1 MKFINIPIISWELI
15 DPDNPEKNIGHS
27 IKIPNRCMDEMLY
40 RHNSSEPLCI
50 EIIMMS
56 DATNAKRRCIVSGNV
71 EVGNDEMVVV
81 PFWALSKLG
90 AEAFSLV
97 SIENVTNVRK
107 AGYIKVRAVTSDYVY
122 WDGLKETLET
132 EFSKINNIS
141 VGVPINVFGL
151 EFYVMEL
158 RDVKGIRI
166 LDASLFNTDV
176 EIDFETPS
184 DIEENERSDKQK
196 LQDME
201 QEIRLNQAT
210 EGIKTEG
217 TKTEGI
223 KTEGIKTEGIKTEG
237 TKTENNGSNAFQGKG
252 YTLSNKDTASNSDK
266 DNFTTSDKDTPSNLP
281 AVSWKLQ
288 FHWYDGDQSKV
299 KPFRSV

>member
-27 IKIPNRCMDEMLY
+27 IRIPNRCMDEILY
-40 RHNSSEPLCI
+40 QHNSSEPLCV

-56 DATNAKRRCIVSGNV
+56 DATNAKRHCIVSGNV
-71 EVGNDEMVVV
+71 EVGNEEMVVV

-90 AEAFSLV
+90 AETFSLV

-107 AGYIKVRAVTSDYVY
+107 AGYIKVRANNSDYVY

-158 RDVKGIRI
+158 RDLDGIRI

-176 EIDFETPS
+176 KIDFETPS
-184 DIEENERSDKQK
+184 DIEEKERSDKQK
-196 LQDME
+196 LHDME
-201 QEIRLNQAT
+201 EEIRLNQAT
-210 EGIKTEG
+210 EDIEL
-217 TKTEGI
+217 
-223 KTEGIKTEGIKTEG
+223 
-237 TKTENNGSNAFQGKG
+237 NVPNHFQGKG
-252 YTLSNKDTASNSDK
+252 YTLSDKSDAFHKAVASD
-266 DNFTTSDKDTPSNLP
+266 LP

-299 KPFRSV
+299 KPKPSV

>member
-40 RHNSSEPLCI
+40 QHNSSEPLCV

-56 DATNAKRRCIVSGNV
+56 DATNAKRHCIVSGNV
-71 EVGNDEMVVV
+71 EVSDDEMVVV

-90 AEAFSLV
+90 AETFSLV
-97 SIENVTNVRK
+97 SVENVTNVRK
-107 AGYIKVRAVTSDYVY
+107 AGYIKVRATNSDYVY

-151 EFYVMEL
+151 EFYVTEL
-158 RDVKGIRI
+158 RDANGIRI

-184 DIEENERSDKQK
+184 DIEEKERSDKQK
-196 LQDME
+196 LQDIE
-201 QEIRLNQAT
+201 QEIRMNQAT
-210 EGIKTEG
+210 EGIE
-217 TKTEGI
+217 TEGI
-223 KTEGIKTEGIKTEG
+223 ETEGIETTAG
-237 TKTENNGSNAFQGKG
+237 NNPFQGKG
-252 YTLSNKDTASNSDK
+252 YTLSDK
-266 DNFTTSDKDTPSNLP
+266 NTTSGNVATSNNSTSSNLP
-281 AVSWKLQ
+281 ALSWKLQ

>member
-1 MKFINIPIISWELI
+1 MKFTNIPIISWELI

-40 RHNSSEPLCI
+40 QHNSSEPLCV
-50 EIIMMS
+50 EIITMN

-71 EVGNDEMVVV
+71 EVGDEEMVVV

-90 AEAFSLV
+90 AETFSLV

-107 AGYIKVRAVTSDYVY
+107 AGYIKVRATTSDYAY

-132 EFSKINNIS
+132 EFSKINNVS
-141 VGVPINVFGL
+141 VGVPINVYGL

-158 RDVKGIRI
+158 RDVNGIRI

-176 EIDFETPS
+176 EIDFETPT
-184 DIEENERSDKQK
+184 DIEEKERSDKQK
-196 LQDME
+196 LQDTE
-201 QEIRLNQAT
+201 EEIRLNQAT
-210 EGIKTEG
+210 EGIE
-217 TKTEGI
+217 TEGI
-223 KTEGIKTEGIKTEG
+223 ETEDRELIRHKD
-237 TKTENNGSNAFQGKG
+237 FQGKG
-252 YTLSNKDTASNSDK
+252 YKLSDNTASDNPDISD
-266 DNFTTSDKDTPSNLP
+266 NGATLNLP

>member
-15 DPDNPEKNIGHS
+15 DPDSPEKNIGHS

-40 RHNSSEPLCI
+40 HHNSSEPLCI

-56 DATNAKRRCIVSGNV
+56 DAKNAKRHCIVSGNV
-71 EVGNDEMVVV
+71 EVGDEDMVVV

-90 AEAFSLV
+90 AETFSLV

-107 AGYIKVRAVTSDYVY
+107 AGYIKVRATTSDYAY

-132 EFSKINNIS
+132 EFSKINNVS

-151 EFYVMEL
+151 EFYVIEL
-158 RDVKGIRI
+158 RDTDGIRI

-184 DIEENERSDKQK
+184 DIEEKERSDKQK

-210 EGIKTEG
+210 EGIE
-217 TKTEGI
+217 TEGI
-223 KTEGIKTEGIKTEG
+223 ETTGP
-237 TKTENNGSNAFQGKG
+237 NLFQGKG
-252 YTLSNKDTASNSDK
+252 YKLSDK
-266 DNFTTSDKDTPSNLP
+266 DNTASDNPDISDNGATSNLP
-281 AVSWKLQ
+281 ALSWKLQ

>member
-15 DPDNPEKNIGHS
+15 DPDNSEKNIGHS

-40 RHNSSEPLCI
+40 HHNSSEPLCI

-56 DATNAKRRCIVSGNV
+56 DATNAKRHCIVSGNV
-71 EVGNDEMVVV
+71 EVGDEDMVVV

-90 AEAFSLV
+90 AETFSLV

-107 AGYIKVRAVTSDYVY
+107 AGYIKVRATTSDYAY

-132 EFSKINNIS
+132 EFSKINNVS

-158 RDVKGIRI
+158 RDLDGIRI

-184 DIEENERSDKQK
+184 DIEEKERSDKQK

-210 EGIKTEG
+210 EGIETEDIETTG
-217 TKTEGI
+217 
-223 KTEGIKTEGIKTEG
+223 
-237 TKTENNGSNAFQGKG
+237 NNPFQGKG
-252 YTLSNKDTASNSDK
+252 YTLSDNHNTASDNVAISNNS
-266 DNFTTSDKDTPSNLP
+266 TTSNLP